1 MQKFKLV
8 ATGVVTAALLAGTG
22 PAQALSGQDAT
33 GAVAAKASSKLK
45 ILKEFDYSRSKSR
58 TLPLRQGEYY
68 RNSKGKMVGFG
79 WTKIKKRHNITKYGI
94 IGWLAKS
101 PNIASQGNQRYGLTG
116 FAHHIKCKS
125 GSCKIVDRRKMILVT
140 DETATPVGE
149 GPRFAYFGAV
159 TSFCYDTKK
168 TLKCPTWV
176 NTKFKIPKSATAD
189 VQALNSGT
197 ARNGERYVFTY
208 QPVKTVKGALTLAS

>member
-1 MQKFKLV
+1 MQKIKLV

-22 PAQALSGQDAT
+22 PAQAMSAQDAT
-33 GAVAAKASSKLK
+33 DAVTAKGSSKLK
-45 ILKEFDYSRSKSR
+45 ILKEFDYSRSKKR
-58 TLPLRQGEYY
+58 TLPLRLGEYY
-68 RNSKGKMVGFG
+68 RNKNGKMVGFG

-101 PNIASQGNQRYGLTG
+101 PNIDSQGNRRYGLTG

-125 GSCKIVDRRKMILVT
+125 GNCKIVDRRKMILVT

-159 TSFCYDTKK
+159 TSYCFDTKK
-168 TLKCPTWV
+168 TLKCPNWV
-176 NTKFKIPKSATAD
+176 NTKFKIPKSSAAD
-189 VQALNSGT
+189 VQAMNSGK
-197 ARNGERYVFTY
+197 ARDGERYLFTY
-208 QPVKTVKGALTLAS
+208 QPVKTVKGALALAS

>member
-1 MQKFKLV
+1 MQKIKLV

-22 PAQALSGQDAT
+22 PAQAMSGQDAT
-33 GAVAAKASSKLK
+33 DAVAAKGSSKLK

-101 PNIASQGNQRYGLTG
+101 PNVASQGNRRYGLTG

-176 NTKFKIPKSATAD
+176 NTKFKIPKSAAAD
-189 VQALNSGT
+189 VQAMNSGT
-197 ARNGERYVFTY
+197 ARDGERYVFTY
-208 QPVKTVKGALTLAS
+208 QPVNTVKGALTLAS